1 MKKSARRGPSQ
12 RQLRVGEVV
21 RRAVTDMLMRG
32 DLFDPDLEGNSV
44 IVTEAVP
51 STDLGTVTLYVSVL
65 GGKNEEG
72 VLAGLRRNDK
82 QIRREALSDLGLRS
96 TPVIKFEIDRTFDRI
111 DTTTRMFS
119 DPKVRQDIEGGDR
132 ED

>member
-1 MKKSARRGPSQ
+1 MNKSASRGPTQ

-21 RRAVTDMLMRG
+21 RRAVTDLLMRG

-44 IVTEAVP
+44 IVSEAVP
-51 STDLGTVTLYVSVL
+51 STDLRYVTLYVSVL
-65 GGKNEEG
+65 GGKNEEK

-82 QIRREALSDLGLRS
+82 QIRRQALSDLGLRA
-96 TPVIKFEIDRTFDRI
+96 TPVLKYEIDRTYDRI
-111 DTTTRMFS
+111 ETTARMFS
-119 DPKVRQDIEGGDR
+119 DPKVQQDIRDADP